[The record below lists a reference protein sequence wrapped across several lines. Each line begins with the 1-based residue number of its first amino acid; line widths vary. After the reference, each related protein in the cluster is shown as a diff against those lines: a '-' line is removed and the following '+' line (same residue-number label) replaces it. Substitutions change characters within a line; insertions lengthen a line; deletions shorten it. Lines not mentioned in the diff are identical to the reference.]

1 MGKPEKMFAASAKD
15 IAISLRQ
22 GEILSDLVQIRV
34 NLESIETAQNN
45 TNYSLT
51 PLVHPYAIIVSQDCD
66 LEQDFNFRFHKLGKE
81 RHRLP
86 SVLFCEVID
95 AEELVQGPR
104 NDSIFK
110 GSGTT
115 RNNFKNN
122 SDFRFHFVQE
132 IPAELDA
139 LEQGLPEL
147 GIEFKRYFSLPTGE
161 VYRRIEL
168 SHAQRRCRLK
178 SPYLEHF
185 CNRFHHFN
193 NRIALPEQYESK

>member
-1 MGKPEKMFAASAKD
+1 MGKPEKMFASSKAGIAS
-15 IAISLRQ
+15 SLRQ
-22 GEILSDLVQIRV
+22 GEILTNLVQIQV
-34 NLESIETAQNN
+34 NLESIETVQNN
-45 TNYSLT
+45 INYSVT

-66 LEQDFNFRFHKLGKE
+66 LEQDFNFRFHKCGKE

-86 SVLFCEVID
+86 SVLFCEVIE
-95 AEELVQGPR
+95 AEELRQGER
-104 NDSIFK
+104 NQNVFQSKTVRKNFLD
-110 GSGTT
+110 
-115 RNNFKNN
+115 NNEY
-122 SDFRFHFVQE
+122 RFHFIQA
-132 IPAELDA
+132 IPEEFDA
-139 LEQGLPEL
+139 LKQGLPEL
-147 GIEFKRYFSLPTGE
+147 GMEFKRYFSMPTGE